1 MSDLENMTII
11 ELKKLAKENNQE
23 IFKISGYT
31 GEGIDELMKRV
42 SELLKTLPKEDLIE
56 VDTSSKEKIYTLND
70 EKEFVVSKEKGK
82 FVVKGNVVEKIIRR
96 VNIADYESLFYLH
109 RKLNEIGVT
118 DELKRLGVKEGDIV
132 KIGSYELEWED

>member
-1 MSDLENMTII
+1 MTDENLYKELE
-11 ELKKLAKENNQE
+11 KLAKENNQE